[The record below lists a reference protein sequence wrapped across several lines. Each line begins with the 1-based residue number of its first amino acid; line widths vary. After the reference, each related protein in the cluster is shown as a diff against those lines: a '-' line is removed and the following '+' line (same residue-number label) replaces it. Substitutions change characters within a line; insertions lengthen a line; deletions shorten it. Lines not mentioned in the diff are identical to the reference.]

1 MTSGVDKRG
10 ECECFVNNVNYEYFI
25 EHYSQF
31 EFSSSETAVVAEGGA
46 GRGAVSWLQ
55 VDHCLPLPLSSP
67 PPLRVYLDTTDTRAQ
82 VTATTRHWI

>member
-1 MTSGVDKRG
+1 MYIDIYRCLEFDDKCVDKRG

-31 EFSSSETAVVAEGGA
+31 EFSSSETTVVAEGGA

-55 VDHCLPLPLSSP
+55 VDHCRPSPLSSP
-67 PPLRVYLDTTDTRAQ
+67 PFCGY
-82 VTATTRHWI
+82 I